1 MLPSHKLAPSEGT
14 QTPHFIQYVYL
25 ALITLSQTIILHQ
38 NSETFFT
45 FSVSLSVTAIENTR
59 RLLLLLSFLRSRHS
73 LSAYPFHEESY
84 QGEGVLNPWSTGKT
98 TLEGDEK

>member
-45 FSVSLSVTAIENTR
+45 FSVSLSVTTIENTR
-59 RLLLLLSFLRSRHS
+59 RFFLLLSFFYTTLTERVS
-73 LSAYPFHEESY
+73 FHEESY
-84 QGEGVLNPWSTGKT
+84 QGEDVLNPWSTGKW